1 MIDLRSDTVTKP
13 TEAMRKAMARAEV
26 GDDVYGED
34 PTVNRLQDMA
44 ATMFGKKAA
53 LFVPSGTMGN
63 QLAIRL
69 HTQPGQEVIVEST
82 AHIVRY
88 EQGAA
93 GALAGVQLHWVAGN
107 RGLISPEQVEAAIRP
122 KEPHTI
128 QTALICLENTHNSG
142 GGTIYPL
149 ATIERI
155 RAVAATHGIPMHL
168 DGARLFNAVAAT
180 TLPPASYA
188 QHFDTLSVCLSKG
201 LGAPAGS
208 LLMMNDL
215 TLLDKAKRLRRM
227 YGGAMR
233 QSGIL
238 AAAGIY
244 ALEHHIGRLKV
255 DHDHAKRL
263 ARQLQQIPTVR
274 INPQDVDTNIV
285 IFDVIGHRLS
295 PPAIVTALKQE
306 GVLINAI
313 GGTSFR
319 AVTHLDVSS
328 AMTEEACDIFARVL
342 GGLRLRSLTR
352 LPLKSRMPRDG
363 APMPLEVV
371 SFKHISRI
379 LEVTDS
385 LGLNREWVE
394 IPLSPESP
402 GVVRRLTNGKLEII
416 VDADQP
422 FEDWLGSLPKHIQ
435 LVQGA

>member
-13 TEAMRKAMARAEV
+13 TDAMRKAMARAEV

-34 PTVNRLQDMA
+34 PTVNRLQEIVA
-44 ATMFGKKAA
+44 AMFGKKAA
-53 LFVPSGTMGN
+53 LFVPSGTMAN

-69 HTQPGQEVIVEST
+69 HTQPGQEVIVESK

-93 GALAGVQLHWVAGN
+93 GALAGVQLHWIDGA

-122 KEPHTI
+122 KDPHTI
-128 QTALICLENTHNSG
+128 QTALICIENTHNSG

-155 RAVAATHGIPMHL
+155 RAVATDHGIPMHL

-188 QHFDTLSVCLSKG
+188 QHFETLSVCLSKG

-244 ALEHHIGRLKV
+244 ALEHHIGRLRV
-255 DHDHAKRL
+255 DHDNAKRL
-263 ARQLQQIPTVR
+263 ARRLQQISTVR

-285 IFDVIGHRLS
+285 IFDVIGHHLT
-295 PPAIVTALKQE
+295 PPAIVAALKQA
-306 GVLINAI
+306 GVLIHAI
-313 GGTSFR
+313 GGTRFR
-319 AVTHLDVSS
+319 AVTHLDISS
-328 AMTEEACDIFARVL
+328 AAIDQACDIFARAL
-342 GGLRLRSLTR
+342 
-352 LPLKSRMPRDG
+352 
-363 APMPLEVV
+363 AE
-371 SFKHISRI
+371 
-379 LEVTDS
+379 
-385 LGLNREWVE
+385 
-394 IPLSPESP
+394 
-402 GVVRRLTNGKLEII
+402 
-416 VDADQP
+416 
-422 FEDWLGSLPKHIQ
+422 
-435 LVQGA
+435 

>member
-13 TEAMRKAMARAEV
+13 TDAMRTAMASAEV

-34 PTVNRLQDMA
+34 PTVNRLQEMA
-44 ATMFGKKAA
+44 AEMFGKKAA

-69 HTQPGQEVIVEST
+69 HTQSGQEVIVESK

-93 GALAGVQLHWVAGN
+93 GALAGVQLHWVVGN
-107 RGLISPEQVEAAIRP
+107 RGLITAEQVETAIRP
-122 KEPHTI
+122 TDPHMI
-128 QTALICLENTHNSG
+128 QTGLICLENTHNNG

-155 RAVAATHGIPMHL
+155 RAVANAHRIPMHL
-168 DGARLFNAVAAT
+168 DGARLFNAITAT

-188 QHFDTLSVCLSKG
+188 QYFDTLSVCLSKG

-215 TLLDKAKRLRRM
+215 TLLDRAKRLRRM

-244 ALEHHIGRLKV
+244 ALKHHVARLKL
-255 DHDHAKRL
+255 DHDHAKKL
-263 ARQLQQIPTVR
+263 AQRLQQIPTVR
-274 INPQDVDTNIV
+274 ISPQDVETNIV
-285 IFDVIGHRLS
+285 IFDVIGHRLQT
-295 PPAIVTALKQE
+295 PALLAALKQE
-306 GVLINAI
+306 GLLINSL
-313 GGTSFR
+313 GGTSYR

-328 AMTEEACDIFARVL
+328 AMADHACEIFARVL
-342 GGLRLRSLTR
+342 KG
-352 LPLKSRMPRDG
+352 
-363 APMPLEVV
+363 
-371 SFKHISRI
+371 
-379 LEVTDS
+379 
-385 LGLNREWVE
+385 
-394 IPLSPESP
+394 
-402 GVVRRLTNGKLEII
+402 
-416 VDADQP
+416 
-422 FEDWLGSLPKHIQ
+422 
-435 LVQGA
+435 

>member
-13 TEAMRKAMARAEV
+13 TDAMRKAMARAEV

-34 PTVNRLQDMA
+34 PTVNRLQEMMA
-44 ATMFGKKAA
+44 AMFGKKAA
-53 LFVPSGTMGN
+53 LFVPSGTMAN

-69 HTQPGQEVIVEST
+69 HTQPGQEVIVESK

-93 GALAGVQLHWVAGN
+93 GALAGVQLHWIDGA

-122 KEPHTI
+122 KDPHTI
-128 QTALICLENTHNSG
+128 QTALICIENTHNSG

-155 RAVAATHGIPMHL
+155 RAVATDHGIPMHL
-168 DGARLFNAVAAT
+168 DGARLFNAIAAT

-188 QHFDTLSVCLSKG
+188 QHFETLSVCLSKG

-244 ALEHHIGRLKV
+244 ALEHHIGRLRV
-255 DHDHAKRL
+255 DHDNAKRL
-263 ARQLQQIPTVR
+263 ARRLQQIPTVR
-274 INPQDVDTNIV
+274 INPSDVDTNIV
-285 IFDVIGHRLS
+285 IFDVIGHHLT
-295 PPAIVTALKQE
+295 PPAIVAALKQA
-306 GVLINAI
+306 GVLIHAI
-313 GGTSFR
+313 GGTRFR

-328 AMTEEACDIFARVL
+328 AAIDQACDIFARAL
-342 GGLRLRSLTR
+342 
-352 LPLKSRMPRDG
+352 
-363 APMPLEVV
+363 AE
-371 SFKHISRI
+371 
-379 LEVTDS
+379 
-385 LGLNREWVE
+385 
-394 IPLSPESP
+394 
-402 GVVRRLTNGKLEII
+402 
-416 VDADQP
+416 
-422 FEDWLGSLPKHIQ
+422 
-435 LVQGA
+435 

>member
-13 TEAMRKAMARAEV
+13 TDAMRKAMARAEV

-34 PTVNRLQDMA
+34 PTVNRLQEMVA
-44 ATMFGKKAA
+44 AMFGKKGA
-53 LFVPSGTMGN
+53 LFVPSGTMAN

-69 HTQPGQEVIVEST
+69 HTQPGQEVIVESKS
-82 AHIVRY
+82 HIVRY

-93 GALAGVQLHWVAGN
+93 GALAGVQLHWVAGA

-122 KEPHTI
+122 KDPHTI
-128 QTALICLENTHNSG
+128 QTTLICLENTHNSG

-155 RAVAATHGIPMHL
+155 RAVATNHGIPMHL
-168 DGARLFNAVAAT
+168 DGARLFNAIAAT

-188 QHFDTLSVCLSKG
+188 QHFETLSVCLSKG

-215 TLLDKAKRLRRM
+215 TFLDKAKRLRRM

-244 ALEHHIGRLKV
+244 ALEHHIGRLKI
-255 DHDHAKRL
+255 DHDNAKRL
-263 ARQLQQIPTVR
+263 ARRLQQIPTVR
-274 INPQDVDTNIV
+274 VNPQDVDTNIV
-285 IFDVIGHRLS
+285 IFDVIGHHLT
-295 PPAIVTALKQE
+295 PPAIVAALKQA
-306 GVLINAI
+306 GVLIHAI

-328 AMTEEACDIFARVL
+328 AAIDQACDIFARAL
-342 GGLRLRSLTR
+342 
-352 LPLKSRMPRDG
+352 
-363 APMPLEVV
+363 AE
-371 SFKHISRI
+371 
-379 LEVTDS
+379 
-385 LGLNREWVE
+385 
-394 IPLSPESP
+394 
-402 GVVRRLTNGKLEII
+402 
-416 VDADQP
+416 
-422 FEDWLGSLPKHIQ
+422 
-435 LVQGA
+435 